1 MFSYTISNVADN
13 SVFQNACLKLESAI
27 NDLKKSDCLVDV
39 DGTIIQ
45 KYSLNHS
52 KIIITNDYEVD
63 AVYIDSEISLD
74 SILF

>member
-13 SVFQNACLKLESAI
+13 SVFQNVCLKLESAI

-52 KIIITNDYEVD
+52 
-63 AVYIDSEISLD
+63 
-74 SILF
+74 